1 MFDIAP
7 LAKAVSELGLKA
19 RNMIAQGNALGN
31 RHARNQA
38 LKGRNIFA
46 RNQ

>member
-19 RNMIAQGNALGN
+19 RNMIADSRSYPAKLRDAL
-31 RHARNQA
+31 AR
-38 LKGRNIFA
+38 LFSPYL
-46 RNQ
+46 